1 MLSQRTM
8 NRSGQSQSSVHK
20 DLGSPKLPSFLPSF
34 WSPFSS
40 VIYSRRRLRRPG
52 DNSLGVWNSH
62 LLQLPGQAAWS
73 PLRDKK
79 CGCERSA
86 MTVELSG

>member
-1 MLSQRTM
+1 MLSQRTR

-40 VIYSRRRLRRPG
+40 VC
-52 DNSLGVWNSH
+52 D
-62 LLQLPGQAAWS
+62 LLSEEAQEARGQLPW
-73 PLRDKK
+73 
-79 CGCERSA
+79 C
-86 MTVELSG
+86 VELSPTPAARTGCLVTTKGQETWM